1 MANQFIALLKRNK
14 QWILISGGAGALY
27 YFVSKQIFPQEASVL
42 QSSLGD
48 GFIDVLGITGDFKV
62 FLLFIAL
69 GIIIGMVIALSIGKK

>member
-1 MANQFIALLKRNK
+1 MVNQFTAFLKRNK